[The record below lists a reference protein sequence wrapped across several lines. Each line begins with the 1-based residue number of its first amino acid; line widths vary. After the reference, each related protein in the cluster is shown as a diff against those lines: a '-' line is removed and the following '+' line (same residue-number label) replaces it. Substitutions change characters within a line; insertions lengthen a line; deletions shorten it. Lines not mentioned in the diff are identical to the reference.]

1 MPPTDLKLENFLF
14 SSQHADSELR
24 MIDFG
29 LSKHFISGQFHDEQV
44 GTPYTVAPEIISGR
58 YDEKSDMWA
67 LGVIAYLLLSG
78 VTPFGGLDGESLLLV
93 KQNIMRAKLEFEPA
107 ELWENVSQD
116 AVEFLKRLLQADPN
130 NRPNAKRAQK
140 DPWIQVWAKKDAKAG
155 NKLNPKTIGALM
167 AFKEQSDM
175 QKLLSEVLSFTLL
188 PEQIVDLRVEF
199 EKIDSDGDGEISLHA
214 MKNVLMAN
222 AEVGALGALTEQ
234 EVESLFDA
242 IRVRKTEPTIRWH
255 EFLAAGLSQARVD
268 DRNLRLAFDRIDT
281 HHKGYVTL
289 SDLRDMLG
297 NSAEAHVLERTWL
310 ESLNECKA
318 HLDRITFVD
327 FKRLMKGQ
335 PKTKDSSTRGQLL
348 AEKTLEPVPE
358 DHLRNGESL
367 EGDMPEGHL
376 PEAEF
381 IRPHKRSHSF
391 DHTSPLWAS
400 EGNMN
405 YHAASDDA
413 SLGSSTSLGRDAS
426 RAVLITNFDA
436 EERRASLKTI
446 PLTTP
451 SKESP
456 SPLVLNR
463 VLYRKHREMRISI
476 LEASKQFDQKR
487 KTLQASQAG
496 LIMKRGAKA
505 PDAME
510 DKHAREMFEA
520 AAKRCGRARRSRNKT
535 VSDVTGMMMQV
546 EEKV

>member
-1 MPPTDLKLENFLF
+1 
-14 SSQHADSELR
+14 
-24 MIDFG
+24 
-29 LSKHFISGQFHDEQV
+29 
-44 GTPYTVAPEIISGR
+44 
-58 YDEKSDMWA
+58 
-67 LGVIAYLLLSG
+67 
-78 VTPFGGLDGESLLLV
+78 
-93 KQNIMRAKLEFEPA
+93 
-107 ELWENVSQD
+107 
-116 AVEFLKRLLQADPN
+116 
-130 NRPNAKRAQK
+130 
-140 DPWIQVWAKKDAKAG
+140 
-155 NKLNPKTIGALM
+155 
-167 AFKEQSDM
+167 
-175 QKLLSEVLSFTLL
+175 
-188 PEQIVDLRVEF
+188 
-199 EKIDSDGDGEISLHA
+199 
-214 MKNVLMAN
+214 
-222 AEVGALGALTEQ
+222 
-234 EVESLFDA
+234 
-242 IRVRKTEPTIRWH
+242 
-255 EFLAAGLSQARVD
+255 
-268 DRNLRLAFDRIDT
+268 
-281 HHKGYVTL
+281 
-289 SDLRDMLG
+289 
-297 NSAEAHVLERTWL
+297 
-310 ESLNECKA
+310 
-318 HLDRITFVD
+318 LDRITFVD

-335 PKTKDSSTRGQLL
+335 PKAKDSSTRGQLL

-358 DHLRNGESL
+358 HHLRNGESL
-367 EGDMPEGHL
+367 EGDMPEGNL

-381 IRPHKRSHSF
+381 IPPHKRSQSF
-391 DHTSPLWAS
+391 DQTSPLWAS
-400 EGNMN
+400 TGNMN
-405 YHAASDDA
+405 ATSDDA

-546 EEKV
+546 EKKV

>member
-1 MPPTDLKLENFLF
+1 
-14 SSQHADSELR
+14 
-24 MIDFG
+24 
-29 LSKHFISGQFHDEQV
+29 
-44 GTPYTVAPEIISGR
+44 
-58 YDEKSDMWA
+58 MWA

-78 VTPFGGLDGESLLLV
+78 VTPFGGLDGENLLLV
-93 KQNIMRAKLEFEPA
+93 KQNIMRAQLEFEPA

-116 AVEFLKRLLQADPN
+116 AVQFLKRLLQADPN

-140 DPWIQVWAKKDAKAG
+140 DPWIQVWAKKDAKTG
-155 NKLNPKTIGALM
+155 SKLNPKTIGALM

-281 HHKGYVTL
+281 HRKGYVTL

-318 HLDRITFVD
+318 HLDRITFSD

-335 PKTKDSSTRGQLL
+335 PKAKDTGTRGQLL

-358 DHLRNGESL
+358 DHLRNGEPL
-367 EGDMPEGHL
+367 QGDMPDRNFV
-376 PEAEF
+376 EAEF
-381 IRPHKRSHSF
+381 IRPHTRSHSF
-391 DHTSPLWAS
+391 DQTSPLWAS
-400 EGNMN
+400 EGNLNMTT
-405 YHAASDDA
+405 DDA
-413 SLGSSTSLGRDAS
+413 SIGSSTSLGRDAS

-436 EERRASLKTI
+436 EERRSSMKQI
-446 PLTTP
+446 PLATP

-510 DKHAREMFEA
+510 DKHTRDMFEA

-535 VSDVTGMMMQV
+535 VSDVTGMMMKV
-546 EEKV
+546 EETV